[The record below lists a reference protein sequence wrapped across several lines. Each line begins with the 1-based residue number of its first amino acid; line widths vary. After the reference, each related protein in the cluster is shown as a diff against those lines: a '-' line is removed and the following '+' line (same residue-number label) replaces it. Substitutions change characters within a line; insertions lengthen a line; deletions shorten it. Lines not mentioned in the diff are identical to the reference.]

1 MGGAKKGNRMDYL
14 SKNIAFNL
22 KKIRKAKKM
31 SLDTV
36 AEQTGVS
43 KSMLAQIER
52 AEANPTIGI
61 LGRIVSGLRIEFNDL
76 TEGPKVDHYL
86 LSVKDIIPTK
96 EMLGQ
101 YQVYT
106 CIPITDNKK
115 FELYRIEIEAGGR
128 YSSGAHGEGTYEYIT
143 VMNGTLTMIIDGKKY
158 YVTKDDVFKFNTD
171 KKHEYCNEQ
180 EEKLIIY
187 SYFVA
192 V

>member
-1 MGGAKKGNRMDYL
+1 MKKKEGNRMDYL
-14 SKNIAFNL
+14 SNNIAFNL
-22 KKIRKAKKM
+22 KRIRKAKKM

-76 TEGPKVDHYL
+76 TEGPKVEHYL
-86 LSVKDIIPTK
+86 LSVKDSIPTK
-96 EMLGQ
+96 EIIGQ

-115 FELYRIEIEAGGR
+115 FELYRIEIEPGGR
-128 YSSGAHGEGTYEYIT
+128 YSSGSHGEGTYEYIT
-143 VMNGTLTMIIDGKKY
+143 VMSGILTIKIDSKNY
-158 YVTKDDVFKFNTD
+158 YVSTDNVFKFNTD

-192 V
+192 IQ